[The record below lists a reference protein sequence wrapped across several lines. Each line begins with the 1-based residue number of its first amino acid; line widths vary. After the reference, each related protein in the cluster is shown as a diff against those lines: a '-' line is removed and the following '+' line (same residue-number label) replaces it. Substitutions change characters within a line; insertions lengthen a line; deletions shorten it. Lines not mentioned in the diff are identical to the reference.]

1 MQNGELTLL
10 IHQIDEFLAEISM
23 STIIEARKSRD
34 QLMDLRLMCM
44 VMEDENYMPILQ
56 GC

>member
-1 MQNGELTLL
+1 MQDYELTLL
-10 IHQIDEFLAEISM
+10 IHQIDEFLAEISHN
-23 STIIEARKSRD
+23 TIIEARKPRD

-44 VMEDENYMPILQ
+44 AMEEKKDSPVLQ